1 MTLSQHKK
9 WPKCLLELILQIQ
22 PVRWMHLR
30 TVYRQKRISIMA
42 GQANHVISLNMYTY
56 RTFPMV
62 VVFSLK
68 CVFNTLEYSGCSNYW
83 GNKYCLLQS
92 TTVWRNSSQMQHK
105 HMRSRCRLWVS
116 GSFQTFANELH
127 LVASKVHITTI
138 KILKDNTLKTQLKL
152 LVCSHIRWTHHQ

>member
-1 MTLSQHKK
+1 MAQMFTWADFTNSTSEMDAFKN
-9 WPKCLLELILQIQ
+9 CLQAEKDFYHGGPSKSCDFVKYVHLQN
-22 PVRWMHLR
+22 
-30 TVYRQKRISIMA
+30 ISY
-42 GQANHVISLNMYTY
+42 GCGLFT
-56 RTFPMV
+56 
-62 VVFSLK
+62 LK